1 VGIPGLVVLGLVTLV
16 LTAAAMIAFDR
27 RDLRA

>member
-1 VGIPGLVVLGLVTLV
+1 VLGLVVLGLVTAV
-16 LTAAAMIAFDR
+16 LTALAVVGFDR

>member
-1 VGIPGLVVLGLVTLV
+1 VPGLVVLGLVTLV
-16 LTAAAMIAFDR
+16 LTAAAMFAFDR